1 MIDNFEKIYDFL
13 NFESNVDDECY
24 SVYVVRRGK
33 DQKIPSNIFD
43 IVKTYCIISIEQLKD
58 KEEEIKKLCEFFNAR
73 AYIDVTKR
81 KRRNFLLKMIE
92 CIADSIS
99 RNTNESFERIFE
111 NSCKHC
117 HIPYGE
123 TRWLVDIDTKEEIEI
138 KNIKE
143 CLQKCKFGDSE
154 LITLEIPTKKG
165 FHLITKPFH
174 KRNFI
179 EMYGIKNVTVLEHT
193 FTLLYYKNYEK
204 EGNKE
209 ESREP

>member
-13 NFESNVDDECY
+13 NFESIVDDECY
-24 SVYVVRRGK
+24 SVYVVIRGK
-33 DQKIPSNIFD
+33 DQKIPSNVFD
-43 IVKTYCIISIEQLKD
+43 IVKTYLITSIEQLKD

-81 KRRNFLLKMIE
+81 KRRNFLLKVIE

-111 NSCKHC
+111 NSCKRC
-117 HIPYGE
+117 HIPFGE

-138 KNIKE
+138 KKIKE

-154 LITLEIPTKKG
+154 LITLEIPTKKR
-165 FHLITKPFH
+165 FSS
-174 KRNFI
+174 
-179 EMYGIKNVTVLEHT
+179 
-193 FTLLYYKNYEK
+193 YYKTVPQK
-204 EGNKE
+204 KFH
-209 ESREP
+209 